1 MLITKVNL
9 DKYDN
14 SRNSEQ
20 SKPTNSVRGPVVVRV
35 AIARTSASSNN
46 NPNIER
52 IIVTKAK
59 LTMNNIKKIH
69 AIKTEISRLFRLV
82 LDPAIEEGLSNL
94 PVSFEKAA
102 NNTDIRRSLM
112 PPAVVAI
119 PPPNKHKPSKTK
131 ST

>member
-1 MLITKVNL
+1 MEIGIILLIDTGTLGNTNL
-9 DKYDN
+9 EKYDN

-69 AIKTEISRLFRLV
+69 AIKTEISKEQ
-82 LDPAIEEGLSNL
+82 PTHITNYY
-94 PVSFEKAA
+94 
-102 NNTDIRRSLM
+102 
-112 PPAVVAI
+112 
-119 PPPNKHKPSKTK
+119 
-131 ST
+131 